1 MQYLRR
7 LEDLILP
14 FNAKLIDTA
23 SLDGILPLSL
33 LKHLELQYC
42 GMEGTLP
49 DDIGNLQALTFLGLG
64 KCFYFPIYSIRFNS
78 FIFDLSRR
86 THTHTHPQSPS
97 TYSVTNIALLAIV

>member
-78 FIFDLSRR
+78 IHSFSICQDV
-86 THTHTHPQSPS
+86 HTHPHPHPH
-97 TYSVTNIALLAIV
+97 TRRVLLPTV

>member
-14 FNAKLIDTA
+14 FNAKLIDNA
-23 SLDGILPLSL
+23 SLNGLVPLSS

-64 KCFYFPIYSIRFNS
+64 TCFYFLIDSIQNIQFRS
-78 FIFDLSRR
+78 VK
-86 THTHTHPQSPS
+86 THTHTHTPDVSFYLQC
-97 TYSVTNIALLAIV
+97 N